1 MYCYKWKKKYSSTR
15 PGGPSPAS
23 ALEATIQGGTN
34 QNCGIMF
41 FVFLFTGF
49 KSYFYMVFQFF
60 EGFILRIWFYMFL
73 YGLVWFKMVL
83 SGFTWFYLVLNGY
96 NL

>member
-1 MYCYKWKKKYSSTR
+1 
-15 PGGPSPAS
+15 
-23 ALEATIQGGTN
+23 
-34 QNCGIMF
+34 
-41 FVFLFTGF
+41 
-49 KSYFYMVFQFF
+49 MVFQFF

>member
-41 FVFLFTGF
+41 FVFCLLVLNLF
-49 KSYFYMVFQFF
+49 MVFQFF
-60 EGFILRIWFYMFL
+60 EGFILRI
-73 YGLVWFKMVL
+73 
-83 SGFTWFYLVLNGY
+83 
-96 NL
+96 